1 MCTLILLDTKLL
13 NSKIQYWSRVNLL
26 FIQNRVLELA
36 PKSMISSSMGE
47 RRQFENW
54 GRPLGGTDFRGL
66 RRWGQSPPLALL
78 LTSRTF
84 YYYYLLGPPRP
95 LPRPHCQL
103 TDFPR
108 IVPSSLRPR
117 SCSITERHGTR

>member
-1 MCTLILLDTKLL
+1 
-13 NSKIQYWSRVNLL
+13 
-26 FIQNRVLELA
+26 
-36 PKSMISSSMGE
+36 MISPLMGE

-54 GRPLGGTDFRGL
+54 GKPIGGADFRGL
-66 RRWGQSPPLALL
+66 RRWGQSPHAVEYWPKHY
-78 LTSRTF
+78 RE
-84 YYYYLLGPPRP
+84 GPPRP

-117 SCSITERHGTR
+117 SCSITERHGTK